1 MGGTWC
7 MVHAI
12 SRPNPK
18 ISSQLKQKNPYTA
31 RPSAGIA
38 VSADPLL
45 CYRVALRSQW
55 KHQGMESWKTL
66 AIVFMASISAG
77 AVAFEVKN
85 PVERTLTVTTMVPT
99 MILGGTTAFTVY
111 GPSMMI
117 KAKDDALA
125 FIGSEG
131 EIRGA
136 QFEQAVRYYHSA
148 YSPPHMTDDQL
159 ALAIVTTF

>member
-1 MGGTWC
+1 MPDCERLKPGCRPGAGT
-7 MVHAI
+7 
-12 SRPNPK
+12 
-18 ISSQLKQKNPYTA
+18 
-31 RPSAGIA
+31 A

-136 QFEQAVRYYHSA
+136 QFEQAVGFYRTTYT
-148 YSPPHMTDDQL
+148 PPLMTDQQL
-159 ALAIVTTF
+159 AQSIVTSY